1 MYLYVILGAVTVMGM
16 FGSQNAIAQ
25 DAKELPTFGYVGTL
39 PPDEAVLTAI
49 DLMEIEIER
58 FQIDL
63 PRRRELRFRSC
74 LYKNGKEFLKITDGA
89 GYTASIGKN
98 ELMLI
103 KYRYRASLYQFIV
116 RKGDD
121 FERLH
126 YSFIRIRKDDDT
138 RYLHHTAKHTF
149 ALGKLTTGKRIP
161 FYVFAADPDRVTEFG
176 PDESEDRIKQYIK
189 ENEWVFVLYVELH

>member
-1 MYLYVILGAVTVMGM
+1 MGM

-39 PPDEAVLTAI
+39 LPEEAVLAAKE
-49 DLMEIEIER
+49 LMEIEIEQ
-58 FQIDL
+58 FQIEL
-63 PRRRELRFRSC
+63 PRSRELRFRSC

-89 GYTASIGKN
+89 GYTASSGKN
-98 ELMLI
+98 ELILI
-103 KYRYRASLYQFIV
+103 KYRHRASWHRFVVHL
-116 RKGDD
+116 GDD
-121 FERLH
+121 FELVH
-126 YSFIRIRKDDDT
+126 KSSIVIRKDDDA

-149 ALGKLTTGKRIP
+149 ALRELITGKRIP
-161 FYVFAADPDRVTEFG
+161 FYVFAADSDRVTEFG